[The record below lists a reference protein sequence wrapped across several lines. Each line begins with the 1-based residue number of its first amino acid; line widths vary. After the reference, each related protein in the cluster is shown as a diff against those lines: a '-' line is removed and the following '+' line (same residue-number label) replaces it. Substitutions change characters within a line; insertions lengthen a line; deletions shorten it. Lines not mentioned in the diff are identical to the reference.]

1 MATDSEQFHQSAL
14 QKIIEQMEPTN
25 NSGNVTTISDNS
37 LMQMMSQTTLTNT
50 NNANASN
57 AFEQN
62 VTNNKKTVRKFNLN
76 QFIHDAVYPAECSDS
91 DDEAKAND
99 RTTTDLFDAS
109 YQVDHVRA
117 SQRSVDLNATTVCDE
132 LNETIVDEELI
143 VSLSQKVDAL
153 NESLNAED
161 CGLLEILRQL
171 EEQEEDDDDSG
182 AIEDDSALAPL
193 TQTTSVQQRLS
204 QKQSQEAA
212 AAAAIFN
219 ASILQGIDQL
229 LGDEDPFAGGD
240 SDDENDTRDKLMN
253 KTMVSDDCKQL
264 IDSDDDLWN
273 EFSMTFDLDDVAD
286 RR

>member
-1 MATDSEQFHQSAL
+1 
-14 QKIIEQMEPTN
+14 MEPTN

-253 KTMVSDDCKQL
+253 KTIVSDDCKEL